1 MCIVTQATLSNCY
14 LNSSSRI
21 IKVVV
26 SIALLKIE
34 EEKKDF
40 IQKMLET
47 WRMVVM
53 MLLNDVLR
61 LSLEMKI

>member
-1 MCIVTQATLSNCY
+1 
-14 LNSSSRI
+14 
-21 IKVVV
+21 VVW
-26 SIALLKIE
+26 IALLKIE